1 MATPLE
7 RLVELGLTLPEA
19 AAPVANY
26 VPYVRTGELL
36 FVSGNVSRNADGSVM
51 PGKLGADMTVE
62 EGYVAARSAAM
73 YVLAAANEAAGSL
86 DGVKRVVRM
95 LGMVNCTPD
104 FAQMSQVINGAS
116 DLFVDIFGDAGRH
129 SRAAVGMASL
139 PANSAVEIEVICE
152 LR

>member
-51 PGKLGADMTVE
+51 PGKLGVDMTVE

-86 DGVKRVVRM
+86 DSVKRVVRM

-104 FAQMSQVINGAS
+104 FAQMPQVINGAS